1 MIVAVDGPSAAG
13 KGTLARRLAAA
24 LDFAYLD
31 TGLLYRAVGAAV
43 LAAGGDPAD
52 PAAAAAA
59 ARNLDPTVLD
69 PALDPALGP
78 ALDLAPLRREA
89 VGQAASVVAPIP
101 EVRAALLDHQRRF
114 AAAPPGG
121 KAGAV
126 LDGRDIGTV
135 VCPRAEV
142 KIFVTASAEQRARRR
157 HKELLER
164 GQASIYARVMEEMR
178 DRDRRDSERAAAPL
192 RPAEDAEVLDTSA
205 LDADEALQAA
215 LEIVEAKC
223 PGLTG
228 PGLTGKAG
236 TTR

>member
-1 MIVAVDGPSAAG
+1 MIVAVDGPSASG

-24 LDFAYLD
+24 LDFALLD

-43 LAAGGDPAD
+43 LAAGGDPAA
-52 PAAAAAA
+52 PAVAVAA
-59 ARNLDPTVLD
+59 ARNLDAA
-69 PALDPALGP
+69 ALDPA
-78 ALDLAPLRREA
+78 PLRGEA
-89 VGQAASVVAPIP
+89 VGQAASVVAAIP

-135 VCPRAEV
+135 VCPQAEV
-142 KIFVTASAEQRARRR
+142 KIFVTASAEERARRR

-164 GQASIYARVMEEMR
+164 GEASIHARVVEEMR
-178 DRDRRDSERAAAPL
+178 ERDRRDSERAAAPL
-192 RPAEDAEVLDTSA
+192 RPAADAEVLDTGA
-205 LDADEALQAA
+205 LGADEAFQAA

-223 PGLTG
+223 PGLT
-228 PGLTGKAG
+228 AG
-236 TTR
+236 AHTTR

>member
-1 MIVAVDGPSAAG
+1 MIVAVDGPSASG

-43 LAAGGDPAD
+43 LAAGGDPAE

-59 ARNLDPTVLD
+59 ARNLDPA
-69 PALDPALGP
+69 ALDPT
-78 ALDLAPLRREA
+78 PLRHEA
-89 VGQAASVVAPIP
+89 VGQAASLVAVIP
-101 EVRAALLDHQRRF
+101 EVRAALLDLQRRF
-114 AAAPPGG
+114 AAAPPGA

-135 VCPRAEV
+135 VCPQAEV
-142 KIFVTASAEQRARRR
+142 KIFVTASAEERARRR

-164 GQASIYARVMEEMR
+164 GEASIYARVVAEMR
-178 DRDRRDSERAAAPL
+178 ERDHRDSERSAAPL
-192 RPAEDAEVLDTSA
+192 RPAADAEILDTDA
-205 LDADEALQAA
+205 LGADEAFQAA

-223 PGLTG
+223 PGLTAG
-228 PGLTGKAG
+228 AG

>member
-1 MIVAVDGPSAAG
+1 MIVAVDGPSASG

-24 LDFAYLD
+24 LDFAILD

-43 LAAGGDPAD
+43 LATGGDPAE

-59 ARNLDPTVLD
+59 ARNLDLT
-69 PALDPALGP
+69 ALDPT
-78 ALDLAPLRREA
+78 PLRREA

-121 KAGAV
+121 QAGAV

-142 KIFVTASAEQRARRR
+142 KIFVTASPEERARRR

-164 GQASIYARVMEEMR
+164 GEASIYARVVADLRE
-178 DRDRRDSERAAAPL
+178 RDRRDSERAAAPL
-192 RPAEDAEVLDTSA
+192 RAATDAEVLDTGT
-205 LDADEALQAA
+205 LGVDEAFQAA
-215 LEIVEAKC
+215 LKIVEARC
-223 PGLTG
+223 PGLTAG
-228 PGLTGKAG
+228 GG

>member
-1 MIVAVDGPSAAG
+1 MIVAVDGPSASG

-24 LDFAYLD
+24 LDFAILD

-43 LAAGGDPAD
+43 LAADGNPAE

-59 ARNLDPTVLD
+59 AQNLDLT
-69 PALDPALGP
+69 ALDS
-78 ALDLAPLRREA
+78 APLRHEA

-142 KIFVTASAEQRARRR
+142 KIYVTASPEARARRR

-164 GQASIYARVMEEMR
+164 GEASIYARVVEEMR
-178 DRDRRDSERAAAPL
+178 ERDRRDSERAAAPL
-192 RPAEDAEVLDTSA
+192 RPAPDAVVLDTTEM
-205 LDADEALQAA
+205 DAEEAFQAA
-215 LEIVEAKC
+215 LEIVEARH
-223 PGLTG
+223 PGLT
-228 PGLTGKAG
+228 AG
-236 TTR
+236 ARATR

>member
-1 MIVAVDGPSAAG
+1 MIVAVDGPSASG

-24 LDFAYLD
+24 LDFALLD

-43 LAAGGDPAD
+43 LAAGGDPAE
-52 PAAAAAA
+52 PAVAAAA
-59 ARNLDPTVLD
+59 ARSLDLA
-69 PALDPALGP
+69 ALDPAL
-78 ALDLAPLRREA
+78 LRREA
-89 VGQAASVVAPIP
+89 VGQAASVVAAIP

-135 VCPRAEV
+135 VCPLAEV
-142 KIFVTASAEQRARRR
+142 KIFVTASPAARAQRR

-164 GQASIYARVMEEMR
+164 GETRIYARVVADLR
-178 DRDRRDSERAAAPL
+178 ARDRRDSARAAAPL
-192 RPAEDAEVLDTSA
+192 RPAADAEVLDTDA
-205 LDADEALQAA
+205 LGVDEAFQAA

-223 PGLTG
+223 PGLT
-228 PGLTGKAG
+228 AG
-236 TTR
+236 ARTTR

>member
-1 MIVAVDGPSAAG
+1 MIVAVDGPSASG

-24 LDFAYLD
+24 LDFAILD

-43 LAAGGDPAD
+43 LAADGNPAE
-52 PAAAAAA
+52 PAAATAA
-59 ARNLDPTVLD
+59 ARNLDLT
-69 PALDPALGP
+69 ALDS
-78 ALDLAPLRREA
+78 APLRHEA

-142 KIFVTASAEQRARRR
+142 KIYVTASPEARARRR

-164 GQASIYARVMEEMR
+164 GEASIYARVVEEMR
-178 DRDRRDSERAAAPL
+178 ERDRRDSERAAAPL
-192 RPAEDAEVLDTSA
+192 RPAPDAVVLDTTEM
-205 LDADEALQAA
+205 DAEEAFQAA
-215 LEIVEAKC
+215 LEIVEARH
-223 PGLTG
+223 PGLT
-228 PGLTGKAG
+228 AG
-236 TTR
+236 ARATR

>member
-1 MIVAVDGPSAAG
+1 MIVAVDGPSASG

-24 LDFAYLD
+24 LDFALLD

-43 LAAGGDPAD
+43 LAAGGNPAE
-52 PAAAAAA
+52 PAAAAKA
-59 ARNLDPTVLD
+59 ARNLDLT
-69 PALDPALGP
+69 ALDPG
-78 ALDLAPLRREA
+78 PLRREA
-89 VGQAASVVAPIP
+89 VGQAASVVAAIP

-135 VCPRAEV
+135 VCPQAEV
-142 KIFVTASAEQRARRR
+142 KIFVTAGAAARAQRR

-164 GQASIYARVMEEMR
+164 GEARIYARVVADLRE
-178 DRDRRDSERAAAPL
+178 RDRRDSERAAAPL
-192 RPAEDAEVLDTSA
+192 LPAADAEVLDTDA
-205 LDADEALQAA
+205 LGVDEAFQAV

-223 PGLTG
+223 PGLT
-228 PGLTGKAG
+228 ACVR

>member
-1 MIVAVDGPSAAG
+1 MIVAVDGPSASG

-52 PAAAAAA
+52 PVAAAAA
-59 ARNLDPTVLD
+59 ARDLDPAALD
-69 PALDPALGP
+69 PALDLT
-78 ALDLAPLRREA
+78 PLRREA
-89 VGQAASVVAPIP
+89 VGQAASLVAPIP

-114 AAAPPGG
+114 AAAPPGA

-142 KIFVTASAEQRARRR
+142 KIFVTASAEKRARRR

-164 GQASIYARVMEEMR
+164 GEASIYARVVEEMHE
-178 DRDRRDSERAAAPL
+178 RDRRDSERAVAPL
-192 RPAEDAEVLDTSA
+192 RPAGDAEILDTGA
-205 LDADEALQAA
+205 LGVDEALQAA

-223 PGLTG
+223 PGLTVG
-228 PGLTGKAG
+228 VRTTPG
-236 TTR
+236 

>member
-1 MIVAVDGPSAAG
+1 MIVAVDGPSASG

-24 LDFAYLD
+24 LDYAHLD

-43 LAAGGDPAD
+43 LAAGGDPAE
-52 PAAAAAA
+52 PAVAAAA
-59 ARNLDPTVLD
+59 ARGLDLA
-69 PALDPALGP
+69 ALDP
-78 ALDLAPLRREA
+78 APLRREA
-89 VGQAASVVAPIP
+89 VGQAASVVAAIP

-157 HKELLER
+157 HKELLGR
-164 GQASIYARVMEEMR
+164 GEASIYARVVADLR
-178 DRDRRDSERAAAPL
+178 ARDRRDSDRAAAPL
-192 RPAEDAEVLDTSA
+192 QPAGDAEVLDTDA
-205 LDADEALQAA
+205 LGVDEAFRAA

-223 PGLTG
+223 PGLT
-228 PGLTGKAG
+228 AG
-236 TTR
+236 ARTTR

>member
-1 MIVAVDGPSAAG
+1 MIVAVDGPSASG
-13 KGTLARRLAAA
+13 KGTLARGLAAA

-43 LAAGGDPAD
+43 LAAGGDPAE

-59 ARNLDPTVLD
+59 ARNLDLT
-69 PALDPALGP
+69 ALDPT
-78 ALDLAPLRREA
+78 PLRREA
-89 VGQAASVVAPIP
+89 VGQAASQVAPIP

-114 AAAPPGG
+114 AAAAPGG

-142 KIFVTASAEQRARRR
+142 KIFVTASAEERARRR

-164 GQASIYARVMEEMR
+164 GEASIYARVVADLRE
-178 DRDRRDSERAAAPL
+178 RDRRDSERAVAPL
-192 RPAEDAEVLDTSA
+192 QPAADAEVLDTTGI
-205 LDADEALQAA
+205 DAEAALQAA
-215 LEIVEAKC
+215 LEIVEAKR
-223 PGLTG
+223 PGLT
-228 PGLTGKAG
+228 ASAR
-236 TTR
+236 TTK

>member
-1 MIVAVDGPSAAG
+1 MIVAVDGPSASG

-24 LDFAYLD
+24 LDFAHLD

-43 LAAGGDPAD
+43 LAAGGDPAE

-59 ARNLDPTVLD
+59 ARNLDLA
-69 PALDPALGP
+69 ALDPT
-78 ALDLAPLRREA
+78 PLRREA
-89 VGQAASVVAPIP
+89 VGQAASVVAAIP

-135 VCPRAEV
+135 VCPLAEV
-142 KIFVTASAEQRARRR
+142 KIFVTASPAARARRR

-164 GQASIYARVMEEMR
+164 GETRIYARVVADLR
-178 DRDRRDSERAAAPL
+178 ARDRRDSARAAAPL
-192 RPAEDAEVLDTSA
+192 RPAADAEVLDTDA
-205 LDADEALQAA
+205 LGVDEAFQAA

-223 PGLTG
+223 PGLT
-228 PGLTGKAG
+228 AG
-236 TTR
+236 ARTTR